1 MAVTMEEVRAE
12 LERDEPNYARAAGLG
27 PDALP
32 HLEELARGDDTMLA
46 TKAVYLAGLI
56 QDERAKKLLEEAA
69 SADDPRVR
77 VAAAAAARNVE
88 PEGASEVLTPLVADD
103 DPGVRK
109 VALKSVPP
117 DGTEE
122 LRRAVAKVADEEQ
135 ADATTRRLSQEALRR
150 LGED

>member
-1 MAVTMEEVRAE
+1 VAVTMEEVRAE

-46 TKAVYLAGLI
+46 TKAVYLAGLVH
-56 QDERAKKLLEEAA
+56 DERAAKLVEEAA

-88 PEGASEVLTPLVADD
+88 TERASGVLAPLVADD
-103 DPGVRK
+103 DAGVRK
-109 VALKSVPP
+109 VALKSVPS
-117 DGTEE
+117 DATEE
-122 LRRAVAKVADEEQ
+122 LRKAVKKVADAKRTDE
-135 ADATTRRLSQEALRR
+135 TTRRLSRETLRR
-150 LGED
+150 IGE

>member
-1 MAVTMEEVRAE
+1 MEEVRAE

-56 QDERAKKLLEEAA
+56 QDERAAKLLAEAA
-69 SADDPRVR
+69 EADEPRVR
-77 VAAAAAARNVE
+77 VAAAAAARNADAE
-88 PEGASEVLTPLVADD
+88 SASGVLSSLVTDGD
-103 DPGVRK
+103 LGVRK

-117 DGTEE
+117 DATQE
-122 LRRAVAKVADEEQ
+122 LRRAVEELAAQEDADE
-135 ADATTRRLSQEALRR
+135 TTRRLAQEALRR
-150 LGED
+150 IGE